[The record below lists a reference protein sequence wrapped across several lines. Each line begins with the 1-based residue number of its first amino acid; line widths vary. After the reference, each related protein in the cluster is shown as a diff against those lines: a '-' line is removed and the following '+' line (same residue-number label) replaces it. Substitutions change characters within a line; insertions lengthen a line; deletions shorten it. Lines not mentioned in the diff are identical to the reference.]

1 MESAYTKF
9 RGYASGTP
17 NFLTFCPSPFD
28 FLFILYL
35 LLACNFPFNCLSSSQ
50 VRKSTVSL
58 FGLGWSHFRNW
69 IWWTSNV
76 TVTVKIQRFFD
87 YTATPPHTGLSKLVF
102 NTNWQKTWELI
113 SQNLIGI
120 DTHVH
125 KGITV
130 SQFEPLAKKFS
141 QFFCTQVTWLDV
153 IKFPILTT
161 PQWISTYLCWSSFD
175 CVQTCSR
182 FGKMFGGHQTL
193 LDTMQYRVDR

>member
-130 SQFEPLAKKFS
+130 SQFEP
-141 QFFCTQVTWLDV
+141 
-153 IKFPILTT
+153 
-161 PQWISTYLCWSSFD
+161 
-175 CVQTCSR
+175 
-182 FGKMFGGHQTL
+182 FGKKIFTVFLHAGDLTRCYKIPH
-193 LDTMQYRVDR
+193 LDNTTVNIHLFVLKFIWLCADVQSFW